1 MDELILRH
9 LSGEATDVEEHRF
22 ERWRTASVE
31 NEARYR
37 EMSALWEGL
46 GTVARPGRIRRPD
59 IDAMMAA
66 AERRRTRGRW
76 KHAGRAF
83 LRSPWV
89 AYGLAAAAVLVVALF
104 GVRDWRAG
112 EDVGV
117 ALSAVESSVGPGR
130 VVAMTLSDGTFLRV
144 AEGAKVDF
152 PAEVGRREV
161 VLEGRAFFAVASGE
175 SPFVV
180 HTRAGDVR
188 VHGTRFE
195 VRTQGDELRVVVVEG
210 TVEVIGPQGT
220 TVLRAGQVATVRD
233 GEAAEVVTVGDVWT
247 LLDWPSGLLAFQ
259 RTPLGDVAGQL
270 ARHFGVDVR
279 IEDSVAA
286 GMRVTGSFEGDSLHQ
301 VVDAVCAVTAVRCEQ
316 RGDTVV
322 VGVHR

>member
-1 MDELILRH
+1 MDELILRQ
-9 LSGEATDVEEHRF
+9 LNGEATDVEEHRI
-22 ERWRTASVE
+22 EKWRVVSFE

-37 EMSALWEGL
+37 EMSVLWEGL
-46 GTVARPGRIRRPD
+46 GTVVRHGRARRPD
-59 IDAMMAA
+59 VDAIVAE
-66 AERRRTRGRW
+66 AERRRSWGQWSRAR
-76 KHAGRAF
+76 RAF
-83 LRSPWV
+83 LRSPWL
-89 AYGLAAAAVLVVALF
+89 AYGIATAAVLVLALF

-112 EDVGV
+112 LGVGV

-144 AEGAKVDF
+144 AEGAKLDF

-161 VLEGRAFFAVASGE
+161 VLDGRAFFAVASGE

-180 HTRAGDVR
+180 HTHSGDVR

-195 VRTQGDELRVVVVEG
+195 VRAQAHELRVVVVEG
-210 TVEVIGPQGT
+210 TVDVISAQGT
-220 TVLRAGQVATVRD
+220 TMLRAGQVATVRD
-233 GEAAEVVTVGDVWT
+233 GEAAEVVTVGDIWT

-322 VGVHR
+322 MGVHR